1 MHCRMIHE
9 KKCPHCGN
17 WTNSQERNCQ
27 LCNGLL
33 YEQEEKEYVRRV
45 ENAPQMRLPLIK
57 ILPEDAWYIIAGKR
71 VVQLGQIIYFSL
83 VAFVVWVAT
92 WAVG

>member
-1 MHCRMIHE
+1 MAPPISE

-17 WTNSQERNCQ
+17 WTDSRLRHCN

-33 YEQEEKEYVRRV
+33 YEQEEKEYVQRI
-45 ENAPQMRLPLIK
+45 ENAPKMRIPLIK
-57 ILPEDAWYIIAGKR
+57 IYPTDPWYMVVGKR
-71 VVQLGQIIYFSL
+71 FVQLGQIIYFSL